1 MKTYQLLRNNKSM
14 GYYTKT
20 CLLQIG
26 LQPLDLLWV
35 EGESI
40 TWKYPSELEDF
51 KGFVPQAAHTEATV
65 VHNRKE
71 KQILYFDSHIAEMD
85 YKKVNIQY
93 ITEPDAVLCDVAP
106 GYEYLVRAQNFRL
119 SGYGS
124 DSKAITVYEDL
135 NEGHRPVETARAI
148 LNRSNIV
155 QDESWTTDV
164 PEYKA
169 DPQSFTIVWEV
180 KKEEME
186 YDETGAA
193 KGSKWRLLKNGRL
206 GMVITGLIAF
216 ASAACINLKF

>member
-35 EGESI
+35 EGESV

-51 KGFVPQAAHTEATV
+51 KGFVPQAAYTEATV
-65 VHNRKE
+65 VNNRKE

-119 SGYGS
+119 PVHEA
-124 DSKAITVYEDL
+124 DSKVMATY
-135 NEGHRPVETARAI
+135 NEEQLAVEAARAI
-148 LNRSNIV
+148 LNRSHV
-155 QDESWTTDV
+155 AQDNGLITDV

-169 DPQSFTIVWEV
+169 DPQYFTTVWRINKE
-180 KKEEME
+180 KKE
-186 YDETGAA
+186 YDEISAEEGN
-193 KGSKWRLLKNGRL
+193 KRRLLKSGL
-206 GMVITGLIAF
+206 SMVITGLIAF
-216 ASAACINLKF
+216 VSTMYLNLKF